1 MSTIP
6 KPSYRLI
13 VPQKIWLN
21 SRELDL
27 YNEITSFVNK
37 IDGFISPKVHL
48 EQYSL
53 PSDLIALIL
62 VLSTKDLIGNNI
74 VDLGCGTGRFTL
86 PIKKFLANNVL
97 GVDIDLNAVK
107 FIIES
112 QKWTNL
118 ELNLLI
124 TAIEFL
130 ESSKWK
136 KKYHTTI
143 TNPPFGTK
151 RRKLDIVFLKQ
162 ALKYSQTVLSI
173 HKSNSRTRELIKKL
187 GSQYNKELTILAT
200 VEFSLPPSLH
210 FHRKRDY
217 FIRVDVIRLGL

>member
-1 MSTIP
+1 MPSIP

-13 VPQKIWLN
+13 KPQKILLS

-27 YNEITSFVNK
+27 YNEIASFVDK

-62 VLSTKDLIGNNI
+62 ILSSKDLIGNNI

-86 PIKKFLANNVL
+86 PIKKFFANKVL

-107 FIIES
+107 YLIES
-112 QKWTNL
+112 QKWSNL
-118 ELNLLI
+118 ELDLLI

-130 ESSKWK
+130 EPEKWK
-136 KKYHTTI
+136 SKYYNTI

-173 HKSNSRTRELIKKL
+173 HKSNSRTRGLIKNL
-187 GSQYNKELTILAT
+187 GNQYNKELTILAT
-200 VEFSLPPSLH
+200 VEFSLPPSLQ
-210 FHRKRDY
+210 FHRKREY
-217 FIRVDVIRLGL
+217 FICVDVIRLGI